1 VLTIS
6 GLCYRVGG
14 RHGRA
19 LLDEANAQIPDRA
32 RVGLVGRNGAGKST
46 LLDLIRG
53 RLLPDRGDVFLPK
66 GCRIGFLAQEAPGG
80 TANALDTVLAADR
93 ERSRLMAELQRDG
106 VAPLRI
112 AEIEARLD
120 EIDARSA
127 PARAARILAGL
138 SLDQAMQARP
148 LDELSG
154 GWRMRV
160 ALAAVLFAE
169 PDLLLL
175 DEPTNHLDLEAALW
189 LERHLRRYRHSF
201 VLVSHDRQLLNAAT
215 TTTLHLANGK
225 LTLYSGGFDQYL
237 RARREAA
244 ERRAV
249 MARRQQQERERL
261 QRFIDRFRYKA
272 SKARQAQSRVK
283 ALARLEPVATI
294 AEEAPPALRLPQP
307 PELNPPLISLERVS
321 TGYAPGQPVL
331 SRLDLRLDP
340 DDRIA
345 LLGANGNGK
354 TTFARLLAGR
364 LAPFS
369 GRLTRSPKVTCG
381 FFAQHQ
387 IEELRPEASA
397 FDHLATLL
405 PDSPPEAVR
414 TRLGGFG
421 FGQDKALVP
430 VRDLSG
436 GERARLTLALVTHDA
451 PALLIL
457 DEPTNHLDMETRE
470 ALVAALGDYGGA
482 VVLVTHDWH
491 LVELVADRL
500 WLVESGT
507 VRPFDGDLED
517 YRRRLL
523 LGREEREERKEL
535 APADGRAVANPS
547 GGGGRDP
554 RRAGR
559 RVAAER
565 RTALEPLRRKARQ
578 AEAAAARLGAERQ
591 ALDRQLAAPGAFGG
605 SGAALADALKR
616 RAELLRQIAAAE
628 AEWLAAESELERLM
642 QPAADPLVA
651 AAVR

>member
-1 VLTIS
+1 MLTIS
-6 GLCYRVGG
+6 GLTYRVGG

-19 LLDEANAQIPDRA
+19 LFDEANAQIPEGSKL
-32 RVGLVGRNGAGKST
+32 GLVGRNGAGKST

-53 RLLPDRGDVFLPK
+53 RLLPDRGDVFLPR
-66 GCRIGFLAQEAPGG
+66 GHRIGFLAQEAPGG
-80 TANALDTVLAADR
+80 SGNPLDTVLAADR
-93 ERSRLMAELQRDG
+93 ERSRLLAELARALDAAGALDG
-106 VAPLRI
+106 GEDQAALRI
-112 AEIEARLD
+112 AEIEDRL
-120 EIDARSA
+120 EAIGARSA

-138 SLDQAMQARP
+138 GFDAAMQAQP
-148 LDELSG
+148 LGELSG

-189 LERHLRRYRHSF
+189 LERYLRRYRHSF

-215 TTTLHLANGK
+215 TATLHLSGGK

-244 ERRAV
+244 TRQAAL
-249 MARRQQQERERL
+249 ARRQSQERERL
-261 QRFIDRFRYKA
+261 QQFVDRFRATA

-283 ALARLEPVATI
+283 ALARLEPVALVED
-294 AEEAPPALRLPQP
+294 AAPPILRLPQP
-307 PELNPPLISLERVS
+307 VELSPPIISLDKAS
-321 TGYAPGQPVL
+321 AGYAPGRAVL

-364 LAPFS
+364 LAPLS
-369 GRLTRSPKVTCG
+369 GRMTRSPKLTCG

-387 IEELRPEASA
+387 IEEMRPEASA
-397 FDHLATLL
+397 FDHLAAAM

-421 FGQDKALVP
+421 FGQDKAFVP
-430 VRDLSG
+430 VAELSG
-436 GERARLTLALVTHDA
+436 GERARLNLALVTHDA

-470 ALVAALGDYGGA
+470 ALVAALAEYSGV
-482 VVLVTHDWH
+482 VVLVSHDWH

-500 WLVESGT
+500 WLVEDST
-507 VRPFDGDLED
+507 VRPFDGDLD
-517 YRRRLL
+517 AYRRRLL
-523 LGREEREERKEL
+523 DRDEAAERAG
-535 APADGRAVANPS
+535 APVGSAATGGDAKRAAR
-547 GGGGRDP
+547 RDA
-554 RRAGR
+554 AGR
-559 RVAAER
+559 RA
-565 RTALEPLRRKARQ
+565 ALEPLRRTARQ
-578 AEAAAARLGAERQ
+578 AEAAAARLAAEQ
-591 ALDRQLAAPGAFGG
+591 HALDRKLGDPAAFGG
-605 SGAALADALKR
+605 RGAALADALKR
-616 RAELLRQIAAAE
+616 RAELARLVSEAE
-628 AEWLAAESELERLM
+628 AEWLAAETAIEQLGQREAGR
-642 QPAADPLVA
+642 
-651 AAVR
+651 